1 MTSEE
6 AGVKAKEIESAIQNR
21 EGIILKQS
29 NPVAKALAYPIAKR
43 ASGFFGVLEF
53 QLEAEKLVEL
63 KETIE
68 KDGKIVRHMVI
79 IKEPIKIRKERR
91 SRVAPILEVEQKIE
105 EPAFTK
111 ENLDVAEEE
120 KPAGTK
126 PTIEKEK
133 VELKDIDQQLEEI
146 LGE

>member
-53 QLEAEKLVEL
+53 QLEAEKLIEL

-68 KDGKIVRHMVI
+68 KDGKIVRHMVM

-91 SRVAPILEVEQKIE
+91 SRATPVLEIEQKIE
-105 EPAFTK
+105 EPAFT
-111 ENLDVAEEE
+111 EE
-120 KPAGTK
+120 KPASAK